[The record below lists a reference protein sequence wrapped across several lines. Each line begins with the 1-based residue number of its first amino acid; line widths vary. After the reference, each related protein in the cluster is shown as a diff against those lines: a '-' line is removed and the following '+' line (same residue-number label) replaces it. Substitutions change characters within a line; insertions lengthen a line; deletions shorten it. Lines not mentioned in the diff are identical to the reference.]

1 MTSSRGLCRRC
12 DGAILA
18 TRQRVRALA
27 IAVTS
32 LFLLLGCGDDQ
43 SVSSG
48 EVNVALNV
56 VAADNCPSI
65 TTAVAAPMQTSVGG
79 TIGVSATASD
89 PDRGDAVSFSWS
101 PAAYF
106 ANPSSAATSYRCPA
120 AGRQTLTLT
129 IADSHRP
136 VPCTASVTLAVSC
149 VSGKG
154 AGP

>member
-1 MTSSRGLCRRC
+1 M
-12 DGAILA
+12 
-18 TRQRVRALA
+18 RALA
-27 IAVTS
+27 IAASS
-32 LFLLLGCGDDQ
+32 LLLLGCGDRAAE
-43 SVSSG
+43 SG
-48 EVNVALNV
+48 EVDVALNF
-56 VAADNCPSI
+56 VAADKCPSI
-65 TTAVAAPMQTSVGG
+65 TSAVAAPMQTSVGG

-101 PAAYF
+101 PAAHF
-106 ANPSSAATSYRCPA
+106 ANPRSAVTSYSCTV

-136 VPCTASVTLAVSC
+136 TPCTAQATLEVDC